1 MAGAYRGTHALSKG
15 DLSAP
20 VIVAL
25 WNMHPMASDAKVSN
39 LSKETGR
46 TYFSVQPPEFEM
58 FDNFKNL

>member
-1 MAGAYRGTHALSKG
+1 MAGAYRGTHALYKG
-15 DLSAP
+15 ALSAP

-25 WNMHPMASDAKVSN
+25 WNMHPLASDAKVSN

-58 FDNFKNL
+58 FESFKSL